1 MHFHGRV
8 PAFQAPLTCPST
20 PSFTAYLALSIIGI
34 FPIITS
40 SFAGTFGAIGTA
52 IGAVKAWF
60 SFVPSPT
67 SVAVPAG
74 VAAGL
79 TEAKNAAMEEVE
91 FSELAMGDGAE
102 AAADVAVDVAAAE
115 GVGNAA
121 ANTVIRGYA
130 MVDSIPAASVGAGLA
145 SVGDAV
151 YNEVDV
157 GDMMGLNDGP
167 VGSPGTEPVV
177 VSAEP
182 PPLTGL
188 QI

>member
-1 MHFHGRV
+1 VHFHSRV
-8 PAFQAPLTCPST
+8 PAFQAPLTCPTT

-79 TEAKNAAMEEVE
+79 TEAKNAAMDEVE
-91 FSELAMGDGAE
+91 FSELAMGAGGDGAE
-102 AAADVAVDVAAAE
+102 AAADVAAE

-121 ANTVIRGYA
+121 ANSVISGYA
-130 MVDSIPAASVGAGLA
+130 MVDSIPAASAGAGLA

-157 GDMMGLNDGP
+157 GNMMGLNDGP
-167 VGSPGTEPVV
+167 AGSPGTDPVV

-182 PPLTGL
+182 APLAGL